1 MTEDWGRYLD
11 RDGDG
16 ICYRTYPGTHPEKG
30 AYFTRGSSH
39 DEYAVY
45 TEDTDAYK
53 RCMERL
59 SRKWVTARTLVPA
72 PRIKR
77 SGKPATWGAIFFGT
91 STYATYEAIEML
103 DKKGIALD
111 TMRLRGFPFQDEVLE
126 FIDQHKKLFVIEQ
139 NRDGQMR
146 TLLINELGIV
156 LNKLVSV
163 THIDGTPIDARY
175 ISQSIEAVLAKT
187 PKGGAA

>member
-1 MTEDWGRYLD
+1 
-11 RDGDG
+11 
-16 ICYRTYPGTHPEKG
+16 
-30 AYFTRGSSH
+30 
-39 DEYAVY
+39 
-45 TEDTDAYK
+45 
-53 RCMERL
+53 MERL